1 MRGKKRSWNLSVPAM
16 FCLFDV
22 IIADLFKNFVFHSQ
36 KTLYFRFYI
45 CYTINVRKRKLFYK
59 YEVKGDRSMK
69 TTILLRQVTIGDD
82 VRALIEKKIGKLDK
96 FFLENAE
103 AFVTLSK
110 KREKEILEL
119 TISANGVLF
128 RSEVDGPTFCHA
140 IDTAVNII
148 ERQIRK
154 NKTRLEKR
162 LREGAFLDG
171 ATSPDE
177 NAEEETEFKIRKKSF
192 SLKPMDVEEAIMQM
206 NLLEHEFFV
215 FEDQNTDQIC
225 VVYKRKDGTYGLIET
240 SK

>member
-1 MRGKKRSWNLSVPAM
+1 M
-16 FCLFDV
+16 
-22 IIADLFKNFVFHSQ
+22 
-36 KTLYFRFYI
+36 
-45 CYTINVRKRKLFYK
+45 LFYK
-59 YEVKGDRSMK
+59 YEAKGDISMK
-69 TTILLRQVTIGDD
+69 TSILLRQVTIGDD

-103 AFVTLSK
+103 AYVTLSK

-128 RSEVDGPTFCHA
+128 RSEVEGPTFCHA

-162 LREGAFLDG
+162 LRDGAFLIEV
-171 ATSPDE
+171 TSPE
-177 NAEEETEFKIRKKSF
+177 EEVEEETDFKIRRKSF
-192 SLKPMDVEEAIMQM
+192 DLKPMTAEEAIMQM
-206 NLLEHEFFV
+206 NLLGHEFFV
-215 FEDQNTDQIC
+215 FEDQESEEIC
-225 VVYKRKDGTYGLIET
+225 VVYKRKDGAYGLIET